1 MTVLTPSAYCGV
13 VYFVRV
19 KINLTEQKIVSNN
32 EKLEDE
38 APLKWE
44 KHGHVVVMTLNRPKA
59 MNSFDMELMAE
70 HRQRLE
76 EFEADDD
83 LRVLVYTGEGR
94 AFSTGIDIR
103 KAPDFLYL
111 EPKVRTRYWV
121 TPNSLNISKPTIA
134 AINGYALG
142 GGCELALGCDI
153 RIAADTALLGLPE
166 VKLGALPGGGGT
178 QWLPRLIGMGDA
190 LLMML
195 TGDPVTAEEALRL
208 KLVQKVV
215 PADELMGE
223 VMKIANAIADNGKTA
238 VRLVKEVAMLGMNK
252 TAAEALWL
260 EEVYFERNRNL
271 AKDEIE
277 ERIRKFAEKGKK

>member
-1 MTVLTPSAYCGV
+1 M
-13 VYFVRV
+13 
-19 KINLTEQKIVSNN
+19 SNN
-32 EKLEDE
+32 ENLQNEV
-38 APLKWE
+38 PMKWE
-44 KHGHVVVMTLNRPKA
+44 KHGHVMVLTINRPHA
-59 MNSFDMELMAE
+59 MNSFDMELMKE
-70 HRQRLE
+70 HKQRLQ

-111 EPKVRTRYWV
+111 EPKVRTSYWV
-121 TPNSLNISKPTIA
+121 TPNSLRISKPTIA
-134 AINGYALG
+134 AINGYAFG

-195 TGDPVTAEEALRL
+195 TGDPVSAEEALRL
-208 KLVQKVV
+208 RLVQKVV
-215 PADELMGE
+215 PADELMDAA
-223 VMKIANAIADNGKTA
+223 MKIANAIADNGKTA
-238 VRLVKEVAMLGMNK
+238 VRLVKEVAMLGANK

-277 ERIRKFAEKGKK
+277 ERIRKFAEKSKK

>member
-1 MTVLTPSAYCGV
+1 VSKDETAVNETPM
-13 VYFVRV
+13 
-19 KINLTEQKIVSNN
+19 
-32 EKLEDE
+32 
-38 APLKWE
+38 KWE
-44 KHGHVVVMTLNRPKA
+44 KHGHVMVLTLNRPKA
-59 MNSFDMELMAE
+59 MNSFDMDLMTE

-83 LRVLVYTGEGR
+83 LRVLIYTGEGR
-94 AFSTGIDIR
+94 AFSTGIDIK

-111 EPKVRTRYWV
+111 DPKVRTHYWV
-121 TPNSLNISKPTIA
+121 TPNSMKISKPTIA
-134 AINGYALG
+134 AINGYAFG

-153 RIAADTALLGLPE
+153 RIAADTAVLGLPE

-195 TGDPVTAEEALRL
+195 TGDPVSAEEALRL
-208 KLVQKVV
+208 RLVQKVV
-215 PADELMGE
+215 PAEELMSE
-223 VMKIANAIADNGKTA
+223 AMKIANAIADNGKTA
-238 VRLVKEVAMLGMNK
+238 VRLVKEVAMLGINK
-252 TAAEALWL
+252 TASEALWL